1 MTEKEKEEER
11 KRRLERKYQTAIEI
25 RNFEIEL
32 FWKRAL
38 FFWGF
43 IALSFVSYA
52 SSILR

>member
-1 MTEKEKEEER
+1 MTEEE

-38 FFWGF
+38 FFLGIYCLIF
-43 IALSFVSYA
+43 C
-52 SSILR
+52 